1 MKEKLIVALDVDSL
15 KSARELIDIL
25 YPRVKIFKVGYQLF
39 LKCGWKVPKVIKN
52 RGAKIFL
59 DLKLFDIPNTISKS
73 SALLAKEDI
82 FMFNIHA
89 LGGFKMMLEA
99 VRAVKS
105 FGEKRPLIIA
115 VTLLTSFDNKTLT
128 QIGIEENLKEEAI
141 KLAMLAKKAGLDGV
155 VASPKEVR
163 EIKRSCGRDF
173 VVVCPG
179 IRPKGVSRDDQ
190 KRTSTPAQAISEGAD
205 YIVVGR
211 PITQARDPL
220 AAAQKIKEQI
230 ESV

>member
-15 KSARELIDIL
+15 KGACELLDVL
-25 YPRVKIFKVGYQLF
+25 YPAVKIFKVGYQLF
-39 LKCGWKVPKVIKN
+39 LKCGWKVVKIIKN
-52 RGAKIFL
+52 RGAKTFL
-59 DLKLFDIPNTISKS
+59 DLKLLDIPNTISRA
-73 SALLAKEDI
+73 SALLTKEDI

-89 LGGFKMMLEA
+89 LGGFKMMFEA
-99 VRAVKS
+99 VRAAKS
-105 FGEKRPLIIA
+105 FGKKRPLIIA

-128 QIGIEENLKEEAI
+128 QIGLEENLKEEAI

-155 VASPKEVR
+155 VASPREVQG
-163 EIKRSCGRDF
+163 IKRSCGRDF
-173 VVVCPG
+173 IVVCPG
-179 IRPKGVSRDDQ
+179 IRPKGASRDDQ
-190 KRTSTPAQAISEGAD
+190 KRTSTPAQAIAKGAD

-211 PITQARDPL
+211 PITQAKNPL